1 MADIAEL
8 LLDAPVG
15 IKLYCPIWGEVVFLG
30 ISDDINILTDKG
42 EFDGYGRKD
51 ANGECL
57 LFPSKGRHDWQDWQ
71 KDLLRPGDVVSCD
84 EGVFIHA
91 GTVHYNVLSTYNMVA
106 ADGKQMLLPV
116 GKCRFA
122 TPREVERFFK
132 AMKDNGLRWNGILK
146 KAESIPAE
154 HDKPK
159 DKETLNGKKDKG
171 GKKKKEKVTPQS
183 EPEQQTGNADKQPTE
198 DSAELL
204 EQGEKS
210 QKQEEKTAEAKSEW
224 TRFLELAELYKKE
237 SKRGGIANAS
247 VNVSDNIKNT
257 FEHFKLSGVYAPLKS
272 IVCAALHAFLENNAD
287 EIKKMNAP
295 GLKTSVDSVMK
306 DIKKSNEPD
315 SKTP

>member
-1 MADIAEL
+1 MTDIAEL
-8 LLDAPVG
+8 LLDAPAG
-15 IKLYCPIWGEVVFLG
+15 IKMYSPIWGEVVFLG

-57 LFPSKGRHDWQDWQ
+57 LFPLKNRHDWLEWQ

-84 EGVFIHA
+84 DGVFIYA

-106 ADGKQMLLPV
+106 ADGRQLLLPV

-122 TPREVERFFK
+122 TPREAERFFK
-132 AMKDNGLRWNGILK
+132 AMKDNGLQWNGLLK

-154 HDKPK
+154 NDKP
-159 DKETLNGKKDKG
+159 DGKENASGKKGKDG
-171 GKKKKEKVTPQS
+171 NKKKKKNDAQS
-183 EPEQQTGNADKQPTE
+183 EPEQKTANGDTQPPGDT
-198 DSAELL
+198 AELPD
-204 EQGEKS
+204 QGEKS

-224 TRFLELAELYKKE
+224 TRFLELAEMYKKE
-237 SKRGGIANAS
+237 CKRGGIANAS
-247 VNVSDNIKNT
+247 VNVSENIKNT
-257 FEHFKLSGVYAPLKS
+257 FEHFRLSGVYAPLKS

-306 DIKKSNEPD
+306 DI
-315 SKTP
+315 SKTNELDRKTP